1 MHDFRGCQIFSLFC
15 RLILQT
21 SVRGDILFRIVATRK
36 TRYVSDNK
44 KGLGCGLNKG
54 KMCVSAKYCY
64 VTHELRLHQNDIDA
78 RVFLYFSFDSSF
90 SQSRSMGQ
98 AVPTAHLT
106 FYRLAAVIRGRKILF
121 VQLLC
126 L

>member
-64 VTHELRLHQNDIDA
+64 VTHELRSWEMG
-78 RVFLYFSFDSSF
+78 RPT
-90 SQSRSMGQ
+90 RSG
-98 AVPTAHLT
+98 AGNGTREIVSN
-106 FYRLAAVIRGRKILF
+106 
-121 VQLLC
+121 
-126 L
+126 

>member
-1 MHDFRGCQIFSLFC
+1 MKYECNRLSIYQDSRFVTIRIIKGGVHDFRGCQIFSLFC

-64 VTHELRLHQNDIDA
+64 VTHELRLHQND
-78 RVFLYFSFDSSF
+78 RCKRFTPV
-90 SQSRSMGQ
+90 
-98 AVPTAHLT
+98 
-106 FYRLAAVIRGRKILF
+106 
-121 VQLLC
+121 
-126 L
+126 

>member
-1 MHDFRGCQIFSLFC
+1 MQPAVHLLGQPVCYHKNHKGGVHDFRGCQIFSLFC

-36 TRYVSDNK
+36 TRYGSDNK

-64 VTHELRLHQNDIDA
+64 VTHELRLHQND
-78 RVFLYFSFDSSF
+78 RCKRF
-90 SQSRSMGQ
+90 
-98 AVPTAHLT
+98 T
-106 FYRLAAVIRGRKILF
+106 LF
-121 VQLLC
+121 
-126 L
+126 